1 MKERDNAIKK
11 VGVLGI
17 TVNFLLLCV
26 KLVVGL
32 TSRSQAMIA
41 DSINSAGDI
50 FASLMSFIGAKVSS
64 KPKDEEHPYGHGKAE
79 YIFSFIISITMIIA
93 SFTMFKSS
101 LYNIFVPQKIE
112 FSFWLIIVCM
122 INIIIKFI
130 LFLYTRKMYKLT
142 KDILIKASME
152 DHRNDMFLTM
162 STLIGVTCGYFSMYI
177 IDSVIGLAI
186 SLFILYIGLKLFVAS
201 YLVLIDTN
209 LGCKQIDDIK
219 MGFKDVSIF
228 LELSEVIA
236 TPVGSKYL
244 IILKV
249 DIKEDNTL
257 KKLDY
262 EIKNIKTILKEK
274 YKYIYDVIIE
284 FNS

>member
-1 MKERDNAIKK
+1 
-11 VGVLGI
+11 
-17 TVNFLLLCV
+17 
-26 KLVVGL
+26 
-32 TSRSQAMIA
+32 
-41 DSINSAGDI
+41 
-50 FASLMSFIGAKVSS
+50 
-64 KPKDEEHPYGHGKAE
+64 
-79 YIFSFIISITMIIA
+79 
-93 SFTMFKSS
+93 
-101 LYNIFVPQKIE
+101 
-112 FSFWLIIVCM
+112 
-122 INIIIKFI
+122 
-130 LFLYTRKMYKLT
+130 MYKLT

>member
-1 MKERDNAIKK
+1 MCKVNIVKK
-11 VGVLGI
+11 VSIIGI
-17 TVNFLLLCV
+17 IFNAFLLII
-26 KLVVGL
+26 KLSVGYL
-32 TSRSQAMIA
+32 SKSQSMLA
-41 DSINSAGDI
+41 DALHSIEDAISSI
-50 FASLMSFIGAKVSS
+50 LSYIGARVSAI
-64 KPKDEEHPYGHGKAE
+64 PNDFTHPYGHGKAE

-112 FSFWLIIVCM
+112 FSFWLIIVCI

>member
-1 MKERDNAIKK
+1 MCKVNIVKK
-11 VGVLGI
+11 VSIIGI
-17 TVNFLLLCV
+17 IFNAFLLII
-26 KLVVGL
+26 KLSVGYL
-32 TSRSQAMIA
+32 SKSQSMLA
-41 DSINSAGDI
+41 DALHSIEDAISSI
-50 FASLMSFIGAKVSS
+50 LSYIGARVSAI
-64 KPKDEEHPYGHGKAE
+64 PNDFTHPYGHGKAE

-162 STLIGVTCGYFSMYI
+162 STLIGVTCGYFSIYI
-177 IDSVIGLAI
+177 IDYVIGLAI

>member
-1 MKERDNAIKK
+1 MCKVNIVKK
-11 VGVLGI
+11 VSIIGI
-17 TVNFLLLCV
+17 IFNTFLLII
-26 KLVVGL
+26 KLSVGYL
-32 TSRSQAMIA
+32 SKSQSMLA
-41 DSINSAGDI
+41 DALHSIEDAISSI
-50 FASLMSFIGAKVSS
+50 LSYIGARVSAI
-64 KPKDEEHPYGHGKAE
+64 PNDFTHPYGHGKAE
-79 YIFSFIISITMIIA
+79 YIFSFIISMTMIIA

-112 FSFWLIIVCM
+112 FSFWLIIVCI

-162 STLIGVTCGYFSMYI
+162 STLIGVTCGYFSIYI

>member
-1 MKERDNAIKK
+1 MCKVNIVKK
-11 VGVLGI
+11 VSIIGI
-17 TVNFLLLCV
+17 IFNAFLLII
-26 KLVVGL
+26 KLSVGYL
-32 TSRSQAMIA
+32 SKSQSMLA
-41 DSINSAGDI
+41 DALHSIEDAISSI
-50 FASLMSFIGAKVSS
+50 LSYIGARVSAI
-64 KPKDEEHPYGHGKAE
+64 PNDFTHPYGHGKAE

-162 STLIGVTCGYFSMYI
+162 STLIGVTCGYFNIYI

>member
-1 MKERDNAIKK
+1 MCKVNIVKK
-11 VGVLGI
+11 VSIIGI
-17 TVNFLLLCV
+17 IFNAFLLII
-26 KLVVGL
+26 KLSVGYL
-32 TSRSQAMIA
+32 SKSQSMLA
-41 DSINSAGDI
+41 DALHSIEDAISSI
-50 FASLMSFIGAKVSS
+50 LSYIGARVSAI
-64 KPKDEEHPYGHGKAE
+64 PNDFTHPYGHGKAE

>member
-1 MKERDNAIKK
+1 MCKVNIVKK
-11 VGVLGI
+11 VSIIGI
-17 TVNFLLLCV
+17 IFNAFLLII
-26 KLVVGL
+26 KLSVGYL
-32 TSRSQAMIA
+32 SKSQSMLA
-41 DSINSAGDI
+41 DALHSIEDAISSI
-50 FASLMSFIGAKVSS
+50 LSYIGARVSAI
-64 KPKDEEHPYGHGKAE
+64 PNDFTHPYGHGKAE

-162 STLIGVTCGYFSMYI
+162 STLIGVTCGYFSIYI

>member
-1 MKERDNAIKK
+1 MCKVNIVKK
-11 VGVLGI
+11 VSIIGI
-17 TVNFLLLCV
+17 IFNAFLLII
-26 KLVVGL
+26 KLSVGYL
-32 TSRSQAMIA
+32 SKSQSMLA
-41 DSINSAGDI
+41 DALHSIEDAISSI
-50 FASLMSFIGAKVSS
+50 LSYIGARVSAI
-64 KPKDEEHPYGHGKAE
+64 PNDFTHPYGHGKAE

-228 LELSEVIA
+228 LALSEVIA